1 MDGEWDSTD
10 LVETA
15 NKAFKA
21 KIDFKITKFSLTD
34 YLQMFF
40 ARFANMQSIK
50 RSKKVGEEHYDV
62 GNDLYKEMLGESM
75 SYTCGYW
82 RNGAKNLEEAQFA
95 KMDLICR
102 KVGLKAGDKVLD
114 IGSGFGSLL
123 AHAAKHYGAIGVG
136 ISVSKEQIKGTME
149 KHKDLPIT
157 TYYQDYREP
166 LNDVDG
172 KPMMFDHIFSVE
184 MLEHVGY
191 KNYHDY
197 FKFVS
202 DHLKPRGIFL
212 LQVIGQPTSQTTN
225 DAWTHKYIFPNSHA
239 PSIAQIAKTV
249 EGIFT
254 IEDLHAFGTDYEP
267 TTQAWYDNFMKAW
280 PKLKE
285 LKNADGSTKYTERF
299 RRMWEFYL
307 LGVTGLSRSQTSS
320 DWQIA
325 FSKADIPGG
334 YRSIR

>member
-1 MDGEWDSTD
+1 MEKIVTKLLEEADIKVGGGRPGDIVVHDKNFYSRLLRQGVLGVGESYMDGEWDSTD

-136 ISVSKEQIKGTME
+136 ISVSKAQSKKRTI
-149 KHKDLPIT
+149 LWLLIT
-157 TYYQDYREP
+157 NQT
-166 LNDVDG
+166 L
-172 KPMMFDHIFSVE
+172 FIF
-184 MLEHVGY
+184 
-191 KNYHDY
+191 
-197 FKFVS
+197 F
-202 DHLKPRGIFL
+202 
-212 LQVIGQPTSQTTN
+212 
-225 DAWTHKYIFPNSHA
+225 
-239 PSIAQIAKTV
+239 
-249 EGIFT
+249 
-254 IEDLHAFGTDYEP
+254 
-267 TTQAWYDNFMKAW
+267 
-280 PKLKE
+280 
-285 LKNADGSTKYTERF
+285 
-299 RRMWEFYL
+299 
-307 LGVTGLSRSQTSS
+307 
-320 DWQIA
+320 
-325 FSKADIPGG
+325 
-334 YRSIR
+334 